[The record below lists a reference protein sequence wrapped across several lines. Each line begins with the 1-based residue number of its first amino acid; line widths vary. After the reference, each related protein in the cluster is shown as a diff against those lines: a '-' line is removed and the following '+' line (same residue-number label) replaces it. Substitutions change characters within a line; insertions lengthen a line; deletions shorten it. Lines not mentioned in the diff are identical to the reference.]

1 MIKMVETKSKPQ
13 VYVEIED
20 YDDTTDSI
28 IWLIQQRYPQIAQ
41 QEILLLDEPPEQK
54 LHSPSFK
61 TLIEQTAKTVFTAVD
76 DQMIFHA
83 GQVEFEGKNELETY
97 TKLQNFT
104 LDKDF
109 LNSFDAEDVFEGY
122 LVTVTKRGVSL
133 SDKQEWLYLIFG
145 IDRNEFKI
153 VAENHCFLTNKKTG
167 KTNPFFI

>member
-1 MIKMVETKSKPQ
+1 MVETKSKPK

-41 QEILLLDEPPEQK
+41 QEILLLDDSPEQK
-54 LHSPSFK
+54 LHSPSFYV
-61 TLIEQTAKTVFTAVD
+61 LSEQTAKTVFTAVE

-83 GQVEFEGKNELETY
+83 EPVEFEGKNELETY
-97 TKLQNFT
+97 AKLQNFT

-122 LVTVTKRGVSL
+122 LVTVTKRRVLL
-133 SDKQEWLYLIFG
+133 SDKQEGLYLIFG
-145 IDRNEFKI
+145 IDREEFKI
-153 VAENHCFLTNKKTG
+153 VAENHCFLTNKKDVL
-167 KTNPFFI
+167 